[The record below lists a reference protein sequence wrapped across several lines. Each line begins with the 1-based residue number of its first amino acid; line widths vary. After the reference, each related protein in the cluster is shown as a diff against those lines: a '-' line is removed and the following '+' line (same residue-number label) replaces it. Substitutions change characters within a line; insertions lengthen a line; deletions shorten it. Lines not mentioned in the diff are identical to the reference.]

1 MRSLIY
7 VSVSAIVFSFSS
19 CKEEKK
25 NQDEILLK
33 LQLKEGQSYVTEM
46 NITQS
51 MEADVN
57 GVFSLI
63 DQEID
68 FQLLSGVLK
77 DSGGLYKVNNQY
89 QRIQLSQSQSDDEK
103 EDLMLINTAEELLG
117 EGSDLE
123 KYYYK
128 LVKQS
133 FLTYMDKN
141 GQEVSSEL
149 DEMNKRIGGAKF
161 TSPFQKMFQYGVFFP
176 DYQLEEKDVWHKEIS
191 MKDSQIVV
199 TGNTRYQL
207 ETWDDDL
214 VYIQMRSNLK
224 GRHIGFDVG
233 GQIDVEKSGVFI
245 LYRKN
250 GWIKEATIDQSV
262 KWLDANANENRLL
275 GQIKIKSYPEK
286 K

>member
-1 MRSLIY
+1 MRSLVY
-7 VSVSAIVFSFSS
+7 VFVSAIVFSFSA

-25 NQDEILLK
+25 NQNEILLK

-46 NITQS
+46 SITQS

-68 FQLLSGVLK
+68 FQLLSDVLK
-77 DSGGLYKVNNQY
+77 DSSGLYKVNNQY
-89 QRIQLSQSQSDDEK
+89 QRIQLNQSQSDDEK
-103 EDLMLINTAEELLG
+103 EDLMLINTGEELLG
-117 EGSDLE
+117 EGTELE
-123 KYYYK
+123 KYYYQ

-141 GQEVSSEL
+141 GQEVSSGL

-191 MKDSQIVV
+191 IKDSQIVV

-207 ETWDDDL
+207 ETWDDEL
-214 VYIQMRSNLK
+214 VYIQMTSNLK

-262 KWLDANANENRLL
+262 KWLDVNANENRLL

>member
-7 VSVSAIVFSFSS
+7 VSVSAIVFSFSA

-25 NQDEILLK
+25 SKDEILLK

-68 FQLLSGVLK
+68 FQLLYGVLK
-77 DSGGLYKVNNQY
+77 DSAGLYKINNQY
-89 QRIQLSQSQSDDEK
+89 QRILLHQSQSDDEK
-103 EDLMLINTAEELLG
+103 EDLMVINTGEELLG
-117 EGSDLE
+117 DGSELE
-123 KYYYK
+123 KYYYR

-176 DYQLEEKDVWHKEIS
+176 DYQLEEKDVWHKEVS
-191 MKDSQIVV
+191 VKDSQIVV

-275 GQIKIKSYPEK
+275 GQVKIKSYPEK
-286 K
+286 R